1 MVKTDESIEK
11 SIDLYAEH
19 IQHGTKINTA
29 PPVETN
35 PHEDAYNEGNENLQ
49 KNNKKHNVQYLNQQ
63 VRLNNL
69 KEIDNSKKM
78 TIYILYLILLS
89 SGGLLVFLL
98 K

>member
-19 IQHGTKINTA
+19 IQHGTKIN
-29 PPVETN
+29 
-35 PHEDAYNEGNENLQ
+35 ENIQ